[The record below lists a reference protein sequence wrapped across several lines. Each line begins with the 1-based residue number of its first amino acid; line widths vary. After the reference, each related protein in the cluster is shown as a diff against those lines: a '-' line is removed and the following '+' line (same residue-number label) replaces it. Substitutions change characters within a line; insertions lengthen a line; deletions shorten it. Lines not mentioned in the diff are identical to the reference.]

1 MHTNSMVSCT
11 FSLYKYNVFKHIY
24 TKSGRNLSIIKSYLQ
39 AGKKITH
46 AFAILLFRNFEFVSE
61 FIV

>member
-1 MHTNSMVSCT
+1 MHTNSMVSYT

-24 TKSGRNLSIIKSYLQ
+24 TKSDKNLSITKSYLKV
-39 AGKKITH
+39 GKKIRH
-46 AFAILLFRNFEFVSE
+46 AFPILLFRNFEFVSE